1 MLLLVSAITF
11 FVAFTGR
18 DTNPGTATQPFATV
32 ARAQQAARRAGPD
45 ARIVLRSGTYFLND
59 TLRFDARD
67 SGHTYEA
74 APGETVVLS
83 GGQRVT
89 GWRKAGDI
97 WEAPLRRD
105 TPIRDL
111 YVNGRRAMRARSPNT
126 GFHTGLQSADGI
138 TITFPP
144 GLLAQ
149 WSNLDDVELV
159 TIVEWTTAHMP
170 LRGAT
175 VDLEKNQIRFP
186 RVALTF
192 FDMDWAGHI
201 RANAPHFMYH
211 FENAPEMLDAD
222 GEWYF
227 DRTRGAIR
235 YRGPQPT
242 EAIATRLEQLLTV
255 DGATNLT
262 FRDITFA
269 HTDWRLPA
277 EGFLPVQTGVTVGM
291 QNEALIHDKSAPA
304 AIRFIR
310 AVNCRIENCR
320 LKQLGATA
328 LSVEAGSQ
336 GNQITGNLI
345 EDVGG
350 NGIQLGEINS
360 ILPKPAELVKNNT
373 IAHNTVR
380 RCGVTLRGTAGI
392 FVALAEGTVVAYN
405 EVSDLPYSGITI
417 GWRWD
422 RQPTQAKRNRVE
434 FNHVHHVAQLLADGG
449 GIYTIGYQLDS
460 VLRGNLMHDIVRQS
474 GFAPVNGLFM
484 DNGTSGWLIESNA
497 SYNIPEGGYRYN
509 NTGPETG
516 QTGPQYQPLGENF
529 FDIGP
534 GPDRVPPEIRQKAGP
549 QLPGKCRD

>member
-1 MLLLVSAITF
+1 MVALLGMIAAIQISASEPN
-11 FVAFTGR
+11 ALG
-18 DTNPGTATQPFATV
+18 
-32 ARAQQAARRAGPD
+32 RAQLAARNAGPA
-45 ARIVLRSGTYFLND
+45 ARIVLRSGTYFLSD

-74 APGETVVLS
+74 APGETVILS
-83 GGQRVT
+83 GAQAVT
-89 GWRKAGDI
+89 GWRKVGDV
-97 WEAPLRRD
+97 WEAPLRHNE
-105 TPIRDL
+105 PIRDL
-111 YVNGRRAMRARSPNT
+111 YVNGRRAIRARSPNT
-126 GFHTGLQSADGI
+126 GYFTGLQSADGV

-144 GLLAQ
+144 GHLAK

-159 TIVEWTTAHMP
+159 TIVEWTTAHMS
-170 LRGAT
+170 LRGAK

-186 RVALTF
+186 RRALTF

-201 RANAPHFMYH
+201 GANAPHYMYH

-227 DRTRGAIR
+227 DRARSVVR
-235 YRGPQPT
+235 YRGEKPT
-242 EAIATRLEQLLTV
+242 AAVATRLEQLVVV

-262 FRDITFA
+262 FRGITFA

-277 EGFLPVQTGVTVGM
+277 EGFLPLQTGVTVAM
-291 QNEALIHDKSAPA
+291 QNEALIHDESAPA
-304 AIRFIR
+304 ALRFVR
-310 AVNCRIENCR
+310 AVNCRMENCR
-320 LKQLGATA
+320 LAHLGATG
-328 LSVEAGSQ
+328 LSIEAGSR
-336 GNQITGNLI
+336 GCQITGNVV

-360 ILPKPAELVKNNT
+360 ISPQPADLVKDNT

-380 RCGVTLRGTAGI
+380 RCGVTLRGAAGI
-392 FVALAEGTVVAYN
+392 FVALAEGTAIAHN
-405 EVSDLPYSGITI
+405 EVSDLPYSGIMI

-434 FNHVHHVAQLLADGG
+434 YNHVHHVVQLLADGG
-449 GIYTIGYQLDS
+449 GIYTLGFQPES
-460 VLRGNLMHDIVRQS
+460 VLRGNLLHDIVRKS
-474 GFAPVNGLFM
+474 GIAPVNGLFM

-497 SYNIPEGGYRYN
+497 SYNIPEGGYRWN
-509 NTGPETG
+509 NTGPEPG
-516 QTGPQYQPLGENF
+516 QTRPQYQPLGENF